1 MTGELD
7 HDPLDAALRRGGSS
21 WDAAQAHG
29 LMAGRLAV
37 LGIGAAPGCLA
48 QIMEASEAGDALGKE
63 LQDLLAAA
71 FESTHRQLAERQ
83 SGFAP
88 LLPDDSSSLAARTE
102 ALAHWSEGYLHGLV
116 SSEHSEALRKRLA
129 EEPIA
134 GIIRDLLAITR
145 AAVDADGGEEDEAA
159 YAEVVEYLRVAAQL
173 VYEELA
179 ELRPTNTS

>member
-1 MTGELD
+1 MTGEID
-7 HDPLDAALRRGGSS
+7 HDRLETALRRAGSS

-29 LMAGRLAV
+29 LMAGRLSV
-37 LGIGAAPGCLA
+37 QGIDAGPGCLT
-48 QIMEASEAGDALGKE
+48 QILEVPDDGDALGKE
-63 LQDLLAAA
+63 LQDLLAAM

-83 SGFAP
+83 SAFAP
-88 LLPDDSSSLAARTE
+88 LLPDDSVAVAARTE

-116 SSEHSEALRKRLA
+116 STEHEQAIRKRLA

-145 AAVDADGGEEDEAA
+145 AAVDADGDERDEAA

-179 ELRPTNTS
+179 GLRTTNRS

>member
-1 MTGELD
+1 MTGQID
-7 HDPLDAALRRGGSS
+7 HDPLDSALRRAGSS
-21 WDAAQAHG
+21 WGAAQAHG

-37 LGIGAAPGCLA
+37 QGSGAEPGCLT
-48 QIMEASEAGDALGKE
+48 QIMDGSEDGDALGKE
-63 LQDLLAAA
+63 SRELLASL
-71 FESTHRQLAERQ
+71 FESTRGQLAERL
-83 SGFAP
+83 SEFSP
-88 LLPDDSSSLAARTE
+88 LLPDDSASLSERTA

-116 SSEHSEALRKRLA
+116 STEQGEPIRKRLA

-145 AAVDADGGEEDEAA
+145 ADVDADGDEDDENA

-179 ELRPTNTS
+179 ELRPTHTS